1 MALNASN
8 TGKATEC
15 LQALSSFKEGFK
27 RVNEIDLLYGALK
40 LLTFPEAKAFSSTIP
55 TPLCRSKNPWKS
67 ASLMQPSMSVLKN
80 DFTVDSNAA
89 DPLNQSLPGLI
100 LGFNL

>member
-1 MALNASN
+1 MPLILGKPLNVC
-8 TGKATEC
+8 K
-15 LQALSSFKEGFK
+15 LFHLKEGVK
-27 RVNEIDLLYGALK
+27 RVNEVDLLYGALK
-40 LLTFPEAKAFSSTIP
+40 LLTFPETKAFSSTIL

-67 ASLMQPSMSVLKN
+67 ASLMQPSMSVLKI

-89 DPLNQSLPGLI
+89 DPLTQSLPGLI